1 MPRGDGTTLALGSL
15 GESIVLH
22 ALLRKGFE
30 IADGSHG
37 KGFDLIAAR
46 PGQRI
51 GVSVKASWQPVV
63 PHPRSVSIELCGTAN
78 GSAANSNLLDRCKL
92 WDAEPWYAVCLIG
105 PGHWFAWTLPVTV
118 FEELAGERSKGEFP
132 INASFIE
139 KCNADSRVLKLH
151 EEVQ

>member
-1 MPRGDGTTLALGSL
+1 MPRNDGTTLALGSL

-46 PGQRI
+46 PGLRI
-51 GVSVKASWQPVV
+51 GVSVKSSWQVNV
-63 PHPRSVSIELCGTAN
+63 PLPTRKSIELCAQQNGHAAN
-78 GSAANSNLLDRCKL
+78 GNLLDRCKL

-105 PGHWFAWTLPVTV
+105 PGHWYAWALPVAV
-118 FEELAGERSKGEFP
+118 FEELVGDRSKGEFP
-132 INASFIE
+132 LHAAFLD
-139 KCNADSRVLKLH
+139 KCNADARVLKLH
-151 EEVQ
+151 QEN